1 MLSNRLRQE
10 DGTSLVEFALV
21 LPLLLLLLLGMLDF
35 GKAINYWLDD
45 THLANEGARFAAV
58 EQAAGDISTPA
69 FQNGNCPASPAGSGC
84 NSAIG
89 VCITTPDG
97 AVVGGRVNVKVLTDY
112 TWLSYITSKI
122 GGAATTH
129 LVSSTTMR
137 LEAPASDVSGSVN
150 WPGVC

>member
-1 MLSNRLRQE
+1 MIKYPAATGRAFRMLSNRLRQE

-58 EQAAGDISTPA
+58 DNWPTRGTQSLASFVQQAAGDISTPA

-97 AVVGGRVNVKVLTDY
+97 
-112 TWLSYITSKI
+112 
-122 GGAATTH
+122 
-129 LVSSTTMR
+129 
-137 LEAPASDVSGSVN
+137 
-150 WPGVC
+150 